1 MKLSSIARL
10 RIVTLA
16 ITTILTATIG
26 VFVSQQSYNSAIRS
40 IDRSINS
47 TIDDAANSPGEELSA
62 ALFHIEDYALDQG
75 LYLISRDGTSTLV
88 NQSTINLF
96 DEITLLQ
103 VKAATEKVSAG
114 FGTSEYRF
122 RSLLISGGDYLVV
135 ASTAADV
142 LDTYHSNLISVIFV
156 TLFTSVIAYL
166 LLMVYTRRLKKRDD
180 DDALQRM
187 QAFLGDASH
196 ELRTPLTVIKGYVE
210 MLSKGM
216 LLEESDRARAFS
228 RVTKEIGRMET
239 LIHDLLLLAELGES
253 GNREVEKVDIS
264 EIIEAHIKDFVTLNP
279 ARNVMSEIEA
289 NVEVDVVSEH
299 FLRFLQNA
307 LNNIA
312 IHTAEDVPVRIT
324 LATHGKSAKL
334 TIEDG
339 GPGLPESAYKERVQ
353 SLNRF
358 DKSRSRESGG
368 SGLGMSIMAGVITKI
383 GGELTLRK
391 SALGGLAIDAT
402 IPRHRE

>member
-1 MKLSSIARL
+1 
-10 RIVTLA
+10 
-16 ITTILTATIG
+16 
-26 VFVSQQSYNSAIRS
+26 
-40 IDRSINS
+40 
-47 TIDDAANSPGEELSA
+47 
-62 ALFHIEDYALDQG
+62 
-75 LYLISRDGTSTLV
+75 
-88 NQSTINLF
+88 
-96 DEITLLQ
+96 
-103 VKAATEKVSAG
+103 
-114 FGTSEYRF
+114 
-122 RSLLISGGDYLVV
+122 
-135 ASTAADV
+135 
-142 LDTYHSNLISVIFV
+142 
-156 TLFTSVIAYL
+156 
-166 LLMVYTRRLKKRDD
+166 
-180 DDALQRM
+180 
-187 QAFLGDASH
+187 
-196 ELRTPLTVIKGYVE
+196 
-210 MLSKGM
+210 
-216 LLEESDRARAFS
+216 
-228 RVTKEIGRMET
+228 
-239 LIHDLLLLAELGES
+239 
-253 GNREVEKVDIS
+253 
-264 EIIEAHIKDFVTLNP
+264 
-279 ARNVMSEIEA
+279 MSEIEA